1 MVSFLHGSRYVLFQI
16 DLGGYPVILSD
27 TAGIRENTNDIV
39 EKEGVHRAITAAN
52 NADILV
58 LVEDASNVEDTIEF
72 NEAKL
77 RDFGLEDNGQEKIV
91 ILNKSDLVNDKPTT
105 GSDNAILLSGKTGRG
120 MDSFLERLRD
130 RVGQL
135 CETSSIGEC
144 PGLTR
149 ARHRTHLS
157 KAVNCLEQYLEDESN
172 GLDHVI
178 CAHHLRKSLREIGF
192 ITGKVSSEKILDVIF
207 ADFCIGK

>member
-1 MVSFLHGSRYVLFQI
+1 M
-16 DLGGYPVILSD
+16 SD
-27 TAGIRENTNDIV
+27 TAGIRENTDDIV
-39 EKEGVHRAITAAN
+39 EKEGVQRAISAAN

-58 LVEDASNVEDTIEF
+58 LVEDASSVKDTIEF
-72 NEAKL
+72 DEAKL

-91 ILNKSDLVNDKPTT
+91 VLNKSDLVNNSDTVKT
-105 GSDNAILLSGKTGRG
+105 GSDSAILLSGKTGQG